1 MKHLKGF
8 KIFEKDLTYIKK
20 DIEIRFDVEASP
32 HALTRKFRHG
42 FHKSEL
48 IHEDEVIDLVERSIE
63 ELTIALMQDRLNVEE
78 RFILK
83 DKNSDLNVVCLIQAG
98 KISFNL
104 IIITVM
110 KNSDFRVQSDQFV
123 LEI

>member
-1 MKHLKGF
+1 MKMLNK
-8 KIFEKDLTYIKK
+8 KPSQYLTPKVGV
-20 DIEIRFDVEASP
+20 FFAQ
-32 HALTRKFRHG
+32 G
-42 FHKSEL
+42 

-78 RFILK
+78 RFVLK